1 MFLSKFFFKIYKYI
15 KIKIIGLYNLLNIYD
30 KKRIKNLKYLFIDLT
45 VLHETDSGTGIQRVT
60 KNIYNE
66 LCKMDLSYKIVPIYG
81 MRHGQGF
88 YNIKNNKPIKIKEG
102 DFFFG
107 LDLSVYYIPMNN
119 CFLNKMKKCKI
130 PIYFFI
136 HDMIPIFYPET
147 VEKGIRK
154 QYKIWL
160 KTIIHY
166 SGIIGNSKATID
178 DFNIWMKKN
187 YENKLKN
194 LYTNYVHLG
203 TDICKKNI
211 KINQCK
217 KNELSFLMVSTV
229 EPRKKYD
236 QLVKSFEIL
245 WQKKLNVKLIIVG
258 RKGWNNDNVCKM
270 IESSK
275 YFNKQL
281 FWYNKGI
288 TDEELCKL
296 YEKCTAVI
304 FTSIAEGFGLPI
316 IEAASFG
323 KPLII
328 RDIPVFREIAN
339 NNAFYFNGEK
349 PENLANNI
357 EKWMTLYKE
366 NLEPKSYFNCNSWKQ
381 STIELVDKI
390 GLRE

>member
-1 MFLSKFFFKIYKYI
+1 
-15 KIKIIGLYNLLNIYD
+15 
-30 KKRIKNLKYLFIDLT
+30 
-45 VLHETDSGTGIQRVT
+45 
-60 KNIYNE
+60 
-66 LCKMDLSYKIVPIYG
+66 
-81 MRHGQGF
+81 
-88 YNIKNNKPIKIKEG
+88 
-102 DFFFG
+102 
-107 LDLSVYYIPMNN
+107 MNN

-130 PIYFFI
+130 SIYFFI

-154 QYKIWL
+154 QYIIWL

-166 SGIIGNSKATID
+166 SGIIGNSKATIN

-187 YENKLKN
+187 YENKLKK
-194 LYTNYVHLG
+194 LYTDYIHLG

-211 KINQCK
+211 TISQDK
-217 KNELSFLMVSTV
+217 KNEISFLMVSTV

-258 RKGWNNDNVCKM
+258 RKEWNNDNVCKM
-270 IESSK
+270 IETSK

-281 FWYNKGI
+281 FWYNEGI

-296 YEKCTAVI
+296 YEKCTAFI
-304 FTSIAEGFGLPI
+304 FTSIAEGCGLPI

-323 KPLII
+323 KPLIV

-339 NNAFYFNGEK
+339 NNAFYFNSEK